1 MVWSEAP
8 TRIAK
13 KYNIR
18 YTVFKEKC
26 RLYKI
31 PLPTSGYWSKL
42 KFGKEDTKEP
52 LPEFT
57 ENNDIELCYQDENG
71 NYFETEFQK
80 IKKTKASEIDKEVD
94 TKSKAEESFIEIARR
109 NILKEKPSR
118 GRYPGTVW
126 PPTNTLRIIVTQK
139 NLERSLKIM
148 DSFIK
153 ELQSR
158 DHSIKVEGSNTIV
171 TVNDIEME
179 FELREKFKTV
189 PSNESYSSIEYIPS
203 GKLCLKRNGFYSE
216 RKEWVDSS
224 SILLE
229 DKILRIV
236 DYLEDK
242 AEKEKA
248 ENAENEAWHRQ
259 YENEKRIEENRK
271 KQREKEFDKF
281 LQLVQETYRWNLS
294 QLINSYINSV
304 EAKLRNNED
313 NEWIE
318 WAKEKSAWINPV
330 SNIEDRILGKFSKE
344 FLQAIFEP
352 KQENKPYYN
361 YGFQNDYFP
370 NKKWYQ

>member
-26 RLYKI
+26 KQYKI
-31 PLPTSGYWSKL
+31 LLPTSGYWSKL
-42 KFGKEDTKEP
+42 IFGKEVTKEP
-52 LPEFT
+52 LSEFT
-57 ENNDIELCYQDENG
+57 ENNDVELCFKDENG
-71 NYFETEFQK
+71 NYFETEIQK
-80 IKKTKASEIDKEVD
+80 VKKAKASEIEKKVD
-94 TKSKAEESFIEIARR
+94 AKSKAEESLIEIARK
-109 NILKEKPSR
+109 NIHKEKPSR

-126 PPTNTLRIIVTQK
+126 PPTNTLRIIVTPE
-139 NLERSLKIM
+139 NLERGLKIM
-148 DSFIK
+148 DNFIK

-158 DHSIKVEGSNTIV
+158 DHSIKVEGNTTIV
-171 TVNDIEME
+171 TVNDIEMD

-189 PSNESYSSIEYIPS
+189 PSNEGYSSFDYIPS

-224 SILLE
+224 NKLLE
-229 DKILRIV
+229 DKIVMIV
-236 DYLEDK
+236 DYLEEK

-259 YENEKRIEENRK
+259 YENAIRIEENRK

-304 EAKLRNNED
+304 EKKFSNNED
-313 NEWIE
+313 IDWIE

-330 SNIEDRILGKFSKE
+330 SNTEDRILGKFSKE
-344 FLQAIFEP
+344 FLQVIFEP